1 MTEFTKRYYPTVC
14 IRRAEMKA
22 LENLPSS
29 EKLKM
34 LPVVLLAPWLNSIEF
49 DNTFRVIER
58 SIGSGPVIVDIDRF
72 FESDSTLPSRQ
83 YYRELVDPIA
93 GPDKWIELIKD
104 HPNYIPCIQ
113 IAGISDDLISKQ
125 ILSAKA
131 LERGFVFRIELN
143 RVSNLDSIFNFIS
156 DNKNENIL
164 VIFDY
169 GYNDKQ
175 ETVELQLSDL
185 IDRLLGISIELKFVI
200 SGTNFPNSFSAF
212 DNFAAAESIYSRTI
226 YNNLSRKYGNY
237 SFYYGD
243 WASTKPRSYDGGGTP
258 IPRIDFPTA
267 NSWIIARSKEDEWD
281 FQTAAEMILRLPEW
295 NGRPMVWGTGMIE
308 KSAKGLPG
316 GISTG
321 PQAIASRV
329 NIHLYLQNN
338 FGAPPAPEAPKGK
351 WIDPI

>member
-29 EKLKM
+29 EKSKM

-58 SIGSGPVIVDIDRF
+58 SIGSSPVIVDIDRF
-72 FESDSTLPSRQ
+72 FESDSPLPSRR
-83 YYRELVDPIA
+83 YYRELIDPLT
-93 GPDKWIELIKD
+93 GPDKWIDLIKS
-104 HPNYIPCIQ
+104 HLNYIPCIQ
-113 IAGISDDLISKQ
+113 IANISDDLISKQ
-125 ILSAKA
+125 ISSAKN
-131 LERGFVFRIELN
+131 LGRGFVFRIELN
-143 RVSNLDSIFNFIS
+143 RVSNLDNIFTFIE
-156 DNKNENIL
+156 DNKSENTL

-169 GYNDKQ
+169 GHSNKQ
-175 ETVELQLSDL
+175 ELIELQLSEL
-185 IDRLLGISIELKFVI
+185 IDRLLGISIDLKFVI
-200 SGTNFPNSFSAF
+200 SGTNFPNSFSDF
-212 DNFAAAESIYSRTI
+212 DNFAASESIYSRTI

-267 NSWIIARSKEDEWD
+267 NSWIIARSKEDGWD
-281 FQTAAEMILRLPEW
+281 FQTAAERILRLPEW
-295 NGRPMVWGTGMIE
+295 NSRPIVWGTGMIE

-338 FGAPPAPEAPKGK
+338 FGAPPAPEPPKGK